1 MNNTEINYGFI
12 ISQIRHWLATPTNS
26 YLGSNYGIDLKQYL
40 HKPMTQFDADGII
53 RKMRNDIPILSF
65 VSQDDLNVYAED
77 DGIDGKIIW
86 IQLSDKLIRA
96 L

>member
-1 MNNTEINYGFI
+1 MNNAEINYSFI
-12 ISQIRHWLATPTNS
+12 ISQIRHWLATPSNS